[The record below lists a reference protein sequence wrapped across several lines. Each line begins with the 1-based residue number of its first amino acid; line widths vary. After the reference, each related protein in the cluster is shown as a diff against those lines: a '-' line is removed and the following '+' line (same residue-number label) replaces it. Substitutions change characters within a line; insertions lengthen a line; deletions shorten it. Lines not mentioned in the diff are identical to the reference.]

1 VPGPDTSERRFGSD
15 DGRADP
21 QVAAA
26 LAAFAA
32 GSGSEHAALTSL
44 AGSRLLVPLVAALA
58 EEITGH
64 RAAQSTEKPT
74 STTQNAPPAHCGTGS
89 LTRQAGGGEKT
100 SEVALPTLI
109 GKDGRRAVP
118 AFTSL
123 DALSR
128 WRPGARLVPTQAGLV
143 WRAAIEDSCAVV
155 IDVAGPVPVAIE
167 GARLAAL
174 ARGEPVP
181 LPHEDPDVHD
191 AVAKIAAQQP
201 GIASVGLRPGDA
213 GTDLVIQL
221 ALPGR
226 GSASA
231 SELAAQVGDGIM
243 ALLGGRLRRG
253 IAVVISPEAGEAS
266 GAVARP
272 PAADRQAAGPEQSA
286 DPEQSAGP
294 ESVDPEQS
302 AGLESADPEQSQ
314 AADR

>member
-1 VPGPDTSERRFGSD
+1 
-15 DGRADP
+15 
-21 QVAAA
+21 
-26 LAAFAA
+26 
-32 GSGSEHAALTSL
+32 
-44 AGSRLLVPLVAALA
+44 
-58 EEITGH
+58 
-64 RAAQSTEKPT
+64 
-74 STTQNAPPAHCGTGS
+74 
-89 LTRQAGGGEKT
+89 
-100 SEVALPTLI
+100 
-109 GKDGRRAVP
+109 
-118 AFTSL
+118 
-123 DALSR
+123 
-128 WRPGARLVPTQAGLV
+128 
-143 WRAAIEDSCAVV
+143 
-155 IDVAGPVPVAIE
+155 
-167 GARLAAL
+167 
-174 ARGEPVP
+174 
-181 LPHEDPDVHD
+181 
-191 AVAKIAAQQP
+191 VAKIAAQQP